1 MACYS
6 KKIINGAS
14 INKISNDN
22 KYNIKNNNN
31 VKRSKYKYILNN
43 YNIKLLYK
51 IYKNFKNI
59 LL

>member
-14 INKISNDN
+14 FNKISNDN

>member
-31 VKRSKYKYILNN
+31 LKRSKYKYILNN

-51 IYKNFKNI
+51 I
-59 LL
+59 